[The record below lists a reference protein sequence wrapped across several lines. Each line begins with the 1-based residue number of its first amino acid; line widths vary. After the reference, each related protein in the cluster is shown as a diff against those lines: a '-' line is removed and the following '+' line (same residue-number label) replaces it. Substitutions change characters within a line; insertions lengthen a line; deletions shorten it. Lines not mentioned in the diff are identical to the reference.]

1 MNAANLTLVEDVL
14 KALADGTRLRILSL
28 LRAGE
33 VCVCN
38 IHESLRLPQAKVSRH
53 LAYLRHAGLV
63 GTRRDGLWVHYRLAT
78 WADPSI
84 QQLVDSAVH
93 AVTHLEVSGRDLQ
106 RLGKRTELPRIERG
120 DTGTFACCAPKPLE
134 STGQV
139 K

>member
-1 MNAANLTLVEDVL
+1 MKAANLTVVEGVL
-14 KALADGTRLRILSL
+14 KALADGTRLRILTL

-63 GTRRDGLWVHYRLAT
+63 EARRDGLWVHYQLAM

-84 QQLVDSAVH
+84 QQLVESAVH
-93 AVTHLEVSGRDLQ
+93 AVTHLQVSGHDLERLQ
-106 RLGKRTELPRIERG
+106 RRTELPRIELR
-120 DTGTFACCAPKPLE
+120 DEGTFACCATKPLRLTE
-134 STGQV
+134 RA
-139 K
+139 

>member
-1 MNAANLTLVEDVL
+1 MKVANLTVLEGVL
-14 KALADGTRLRILSL
+14 KALADGTRLRILTL

-63 GTRRDGLWVHYRLAT
+63 EARRDGLWVHYRLAT

-93 AVTHLEVSGRDLQ
+93 AVTHLQVSGHDLQ
-106 RLGKRTELPRIERG
+106 RLGKRTEVPSIDLDDAG
-120 DTGTFACCAPKPLE
+120 AFACCAPQPLRLTE
-134 STGQV
+134 RA
-139 K
+139 